1 MRRNRT
7 KRNRGEA
14 VLSHLVSFRVRFS
27 EVDSMKIVWHGEYVR
42 YFEDAREAFGRCYE
56 GIGYM
61 DIYESGYTAPIVDL
75 QLQYIRPLTV
85 GDTATVEIRYIDTV
99 AAKLCF
105 EYTIRR
111 DSDGEVAVTGSSMQ
125 VFVDSAGELSLTVPP
140 FLAQWRKKW
149 LKK

>member
-1 MRRNRT
+1 MLPNRT
-7 KRNRGEA
+7 KRNKGEA
-14 VLSHLVSFRVRFS
+14 LLRHSVQIRVRFS

-42 YFEDAREAFGRCYE
+42 YFEDAREAFGRHFG

-61 DIYESGYTAPIVDL
+61 DIYRSGYTAPVVDL
-75 QLQYIRPLTV
+75 QLQFLRPLSV
-85 GDTATVEIRYIDTV
+85 GDTATVEILYIDTV

-111 DSDGEVAVTGSSMQ
+111 DSDGAVAARGSSMQ
-125 VFVDSAGELSLTVPP
+125 VFVDGSGELSLTVPP
-140 FLAQWRKKW
+140 FLAKWREKW

>member
-1 MRRNRT
+1 MLRNKT
-7 KRNRGEA
+7 KQNKGEA
-14 VLSHLVSFRVRFS
+14 LLRHSVQIRVRFS

-42 YFEDAREAFGRCYE
+42 YFEDAREAFGRQFG

-61 DIYESGYTAPIVDL
+61 DIYESGYTAPVVDL
-75 QLQYIRPLTV
+75 QLQFLRPLTM

-111 DSDGEVAVTGSSMQ
+111 DSDGEVAARGSSMQ
-125 VFVDSAGELSLTVPP
+125 VFVDANGALSLTVPP
-140 FLAQWRKKW
+140 FLAKWKEKW